1 MFSPISHETINL
13 FSGSSLLPV
22 IEFTSISI
30 VVIATYLGVHAAFTR
45 IKPANKVLIS
55 MFMGV
60 TAYSLGKLVLVFLLT
75 GPLFNA
81 Y

>member
-1 MFSPISHETINL
+1 MFSSVSQETLNF
-13 FSGSSLLPV
+13 FSSSSLLPV

-30 VVIATYLGVHAAFTR
+30 VVIATYLGVHVAFAR

-60 TAYSLGKLVLVFLLT
+60 TAYSLGKFVLVFLFS